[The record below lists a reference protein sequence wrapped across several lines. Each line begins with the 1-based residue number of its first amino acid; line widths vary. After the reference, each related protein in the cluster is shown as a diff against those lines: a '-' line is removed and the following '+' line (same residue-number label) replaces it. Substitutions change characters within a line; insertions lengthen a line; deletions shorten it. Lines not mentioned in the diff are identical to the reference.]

1 MTSALRAPE
10 LSAIL
15 RIDSCWI
22 TLSPLPRPLEDL
34 DHPPPLSLR
43 QGPRLGAA
51 HGITGLG
58 ALVVVRRDLLGPD
71 HLLAVEPVRKAT
83 HQRDR
88 DGLRHLVAHN
98 DARAHLTPPP
108 HARFL
113 SRRRVCIRTMCRRR
127 LRNGDG

>member
-34 DHPPPLSLR
+34 DHPPPLGLR
-43 QGPRLGAA
+43 QGPRLGEA
-51 HGITGLG
+51 HGVTGLG
-58 ALVVVRRDLLGPD
+58 ALVVVRRDLLGPN
-71 HLLAVEPVRKAT
+71 HLLAVEAVRKAT

-88 DGLRHLVAHN
+88 PALRHLAAHP
-98 DARAHLTPPP
+98 DSRAHLPPPP

-113 SRRRVCIRTMCRRR
+113 SRRSV
-127 LRNGDG
+127 